1 MSKKN
6 LVAIFFGLLIGNAS
20 PAQTANGADAIAAL
34 AARITELERQSQRLR
49 EQAEQALAAAQSARD
64 ALLLIQQQTA
74 LAALPTAAADAA
86 DAIPAAVPAAA
97 PTGANGNAFNP
108 AISVVLNGTYA
119 HHSLPPE
126 RYQRAGFPL
135 VGEGGPLSQG
145 LSLGESEIALSA
157 NVDDKFYGQVTLAV
171 GSADG
176 VDEIG
181 IEESFID
188 ALGLP
193 GGISLRAGRFFS
205 NIGYLNSHH
214 AHTDSFIDRPLASQ
228 AFLGNQYFDDGVQLR
243 WVAPTDLFIEVGGE
257 VLRGQRFPGGG
268 AGNGGVGSKT
278 AFVHLGGDIG
288 IEQSW
293 LAGVS
298 LLHTDAKLTDDG
310 FSGNADLYIADATW
324 KWAPRGNFKD
334 GGLTLRGEA
343 FLESRDGSFFDTT
356 TATPQVWNAE
366 RWGAYLQGVYRLN
379 RRWETGYRYDYLG
392 AADAGPL
399 ASSFDPERHTL
410 MLTWLNSEFSL
421 MRLQLSHERPHP
433 DLEDHAIALQ
443 YQVNLGAHGA
453 HKF

>member
-1 MSKKN
+1 MSMQARFA
-6 LVAIFFGLLIGNAS
+6 VLLGVMVGTAAQ
-20 PAQTANGADAIAAL
+20 AQTTVSADSVAAL
-34 AARITELERQSQRLR
+34 EARITQLEQQSLALR
-49 EQAEQALAAAQSARD
+49 DQAEQALAAAQSARD
-64 ALLLIQQQTA
+64 ALLQIQHQQA
-74 LAALPTAAADAA
+74 LAEAPAAAAADTLAA
-86 DAIPAAVPAAA
+86 TPTAT
-97 PTGANGNAFNP
+97 PTGANGNDFNP
-108 AISVVLNGTYA
+108 GISVVLNGTYA

-126 RYQRAGFPL
+126 NYLRAGFPL

-181 IEESFID
+181 IEEAFVD

-193 GGISLRAGRFFS
+193 GGLSLRAGRFFS
-205 NIGYLNSHH
+205 NIGYLNTHH
-214 AHTDSFIDRPLASQ
+214 AHTDQFIDRPLVSQ

-257 VLRGQRFPGGG
+257 LLRGQNFPGGG

-293 LAGVS
+293 LAGLS
-298 LLHTDAKLTDDG
+298 MLHTDAKLTDDG
-310 FSGNADLYIADATW
+310 FSGNADLFIADATW

-334 GGLTLRGEA
+334 GGLTLRGEV
-343 FLESRDGSFFDTT
+343 FLENRDGSVVDASTSASQIENT
-356 TATPQVWNAE
+356 E

-392 AADAGPL
+392 AADTGPQ

-421 MRLQLSHERPHP
+421 LRLQLSHERPHP
-433 DLEDHAIALQ
+433 DLEDNAIALQ
-443 YQVNLGAHGA
+443 YQVNMGAHGA